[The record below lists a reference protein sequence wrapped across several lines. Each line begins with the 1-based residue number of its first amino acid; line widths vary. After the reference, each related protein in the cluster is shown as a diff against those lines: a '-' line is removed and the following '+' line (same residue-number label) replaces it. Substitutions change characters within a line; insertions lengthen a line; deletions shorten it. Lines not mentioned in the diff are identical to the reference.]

1 MSKIKIIFFLIL
13 GFVFYRGYEAFTN
26 FEIGVSD
33 RIVELEEAADFERQ
47 GEVVALM
54 MYLGDP
60 PQLYEHLFVKHKS
73 KCLEMK
79 QIAEETSFAYY
90 QCAVVDANLKGI
102 EILRPMEV
110 FGHDDAPHGHMHIS
124 FKNVKVHKSDLEKCI
139 ELESDRLRNLNL
151 DLNLDTLR
159 SLFKHQ
165 LRSKFKSKFR
175 FKFRYII

>member
-1 MSKIKIIFFLIL
+1 MSKIKIVLVFLL
-13 GFVFYRGYEAFTN
+13 CFGLYKGYVAFSE

-60 PQLYEHLFVKHKS
+60 PQLNEHLFVKNKS

-90 QCAVVDANLKGI
+90 ECAVVDANLKGGKI
-102 EILRPMEV
+102 
-110 FGHDDAPHGHMHIS
+110 IS
-124 FKNVKVHKSDLEKCI
+124 INE
-139 ELESDRLRNLNL
+139 ELEVL
-151 DLNLDTLR
+151 
-159 SLFKHQ
+159 Q
-165 LRSKFKSKFR
+165 
-175 FKFRYII
+175 

>member
-13 GFVFYRGYEAFTN
+13 GFVFYKGYEAFTD

-47 GEVVALM
+47 GEVIALM

-60 PQLYEHLFVKHKS
+60 PQLNEHLLVKNKS

-90 QCAVVDANLKGI
+90 ECAVVDANLIGGKI
-102 EILRPMEV
+102 
-110 FGHDDAPHGHMHIS
+110 IS
-124 FKNVKVHKSDLEKCI
+124 INN
-139 ELESDRLRNLNL
+139 ELEVLQWPTIMKIFL
-151 DLNLDTLR
+151 
-159 SLFKHQ
+159 Q
-165 LRSKFKSKFR
+165 KS
-175 FKFRYII
+175 